1 MKLDD
6 VFKEFFRRQYT
17 SIFENRNKKRYTK
30 SQTYTFKENWACRFY
45 GHCSRCPFLDYHFC
59 TFKEKEEE

>member
-6 VFKEFFRRQYT
+6 VFKEFFRRQIS
-17 SIFENRNKKRYTK
+17 SIFDKKSYTK
-30 SQTYTFKENWACRFY
+30 SHTYTFKEKWACRFY
-45 GHCSRCPFLDYHFC
+45 GHCSRCPFLDYPFC